1 MAEMNPARKK
11 GPKSMATAYKPQAPD
26 EVTDQ
31 ELNAMIKDAAE
42 RANRVIQE
50 ARGKMTPE
58 DRDRADKNA
67 NAILEDASA
76 SAKRSQRG
84 A

>member
-1 MAEMNPARKK
+1 
-11 GPKSMATAYKPQAPD
+11 MATAYKPQVPE
-26 EVTDQ
+26 EVTEQ
-31 ELNAMIKDAAE
+31 EFDAMIRESAE
-42 RANRVIQE
+42 KANRVIQE
-50 ARGKMTPE
+50 ARSKMTPE
-58 DRDRADKNA
+58 DRERADKNA